1 MVLFRP
7 GFNPL
12 RRSLKT
18 LKNKVS
24 ARAHTNIALIKY
36 WGKQDPDLIIPYNNS
51 LSLTLEHFYTD
62 TTVTF
67 DDTLSEDTF
76 FLNDQRINDKK
87 VVHFLDIVRDKAQK
101 NIFAKVESTNHV
113 PTSAG
118 LASSASAYA
127 ALALAAS
134 SAIGLQLTKREL
146 SRLARRGSG
155 SASRSI
161 FGGLVEWEKGHDD
174 EDSFAVPI
182 EENVTWDIQMI
193 AIMINSHEKEIDS
206 RSGMQHS
213 VDTSPF
219 YHDWVKTT
227 EQDLIDMKD
236 AISKKDLAKV
246 GQIAENNA
254 MKMHATTL
262 SANPSFTYFNPDSI
276 RAMDAVKSLRKS
288 GITCYFTM
296 DAGPNVKIICSKA
309 ETPYILNK
317 LSPLFGAD
325 NLLVAKPGPGA
336 TII

>member
-1 MVLFRP
+1 M
-7 GFNPL
+7 
-12 RRSLKT
+12 
-18 LKNKVS
+18 KNKVS

-36 WGKQDPDLIIPYNNS
+36 WGKENQDLIIPYNSS
-51 LSLTLEHFYTD
+51 LSLTLDHFYTD

-67 DDTLSEDTF
+67 DDTLSEDHF
-76 FLNDQRINDKK
+76 YLNNQQKSDKK
-87 VVHFLDIVRDKAQK
+87 VSAFLDIVRHKAKK
-101 NIFAKVESTNHV
+101 NMFAKVESINHV

-127 ALALAAS
+127 ALATAAS
-134 SAIGLQLTKREL
+134 AAIGLDLTKREL

-161 FGGLVEWEKGHDD
+161 FGGLVEWKKGHND
-174 EDSFAVPI
+174 ENSFAVPI
-182 EENVTWDIQMI
+182 EETIDWDIQMI
-193 AIMINSHEKEIDS
+193 AIMINSHEKEIGS

-219 YHDWVKTT
+219 YHEWVKSS
-227 EQDLIDMKD
+227 ERDLIAMKQ
-236 AISKKDLAKV
+236 AISEKNLDQV

-276 RAMDAVKSLRKS
+276 RAMDAVRELRQA

-325 NLLVAKPGPGA
+325 KLLVAKPGPGV
-336 TII
+336 TLI

>member
-1 MVLFRP
+1 MVPLQL
-7 GFNPL
+7 GFSPL
-12 RRSLKT
+12 KRSLKI

-36 WGKQDPDLIIPYNNS
+36 WGKQDKDLIIPYNSS

-67 DDTLSEDTF
+67 DDTLSEDIF
-76 FLNDQRINDKK
+76 FLNDEQKNDQK
-87 VVHFLDIVRDKAQK
+87 VSHFLDIVRNKAQK
-101 NIFAKVESTNHV
+101 NIFARVESTNHV

-134 SAIGLQLTKREL
+134 SAIGLELTKREL

-161 FGGLVEWEKGHDD
+161 FGGLVEWEKGHND
-174 EDSFAVPI
+174 EDSFAMPI
-182 EENVTWDIQMI
+182 EETVDWDIQMI
-193 AIMINSHEKEIDS
+193 AIMINSNQKEVDS

-219 YHDWVKTT
+219 YHEWVRSS
-227 EQDLIDMKD
+227 EHDLIEMKK
-236 AISKKDLAKV
+236 AISEKNLDKV

-276 RAMDAVKSLRKS
+276 RAMDAVKALRKS

-317 LSPLFGAD
+317 LSPLFGKD

-336 TII
+336 MII

>member
-1 MVLFRP
+1 M
-7 GFNPL
+7 
-12 RRSLKT
+12 
-18 LKNKVS
+18 KNKVS

-36 WGKQDPDLIIPYNNS
+36 WGKQDKDLIIPYNSS

-67 DDTLSEDTF
+67 DDTLSEDIF
-76 FLNDQRINDKK
+76 FLNDEQKNDQK
-87 VVHFLDIVRDKAQK
+87 VSHFLDIVRNKAQK
-101 NIFAKVESTNHV
+101 NIFARVESTNHV

-134 SAIGLQLTKREL
+134 SAIGLELTKREL

-161 FGGLVEWEKGHDD
+161 FGGLVEWEKGHND
-174 EDSFAVPI
+174 EDSFAMPI
-182 EENVTWDIQMI
+182 EETVDWDIQMI
-193 AIMINSHEKEIDS
+193 AIMINSNQKEVDS

-219 YHDWVKTT
+219 YHEWVRSS
-227 EQDLIDMKD
+227 EHDLIEMKK
-236 AISKKDLAKV
+236 AISEKNLDKV

-276 RAMDAVKSLRKS
+276 RAMDAVKALRKS

-317 LSPLFGAD
+317 LSPLFGKD

-336 TII
+336 MII

>member
-1 MVLFRP
+1 M
-7 GFNPL
+7 
-12 RRSLKT
+12 
-18 LKNKVS
+18 KNKVS

-36 WGKQDPDLIIPYNNS
+36 WGKENQDLIIPYNSS
-51 LSLTLEHFYTD
+51 LSLTLDHFYTD

-67 DDTLSEDTF
+67 DDTLSEDHF
-76 FLNDQRINDKK
+76 YLNNQQKSDKK
-87 VVHFLDIVRDKAQK
+87 VSAFLDIVRQKAKK
-101 NIFAKVESTNHV
+101 NMFAKVESINHV

-127 ALALAAS
+127 ALATAAS
-134 SAIGLQLTKREL
+134 AAIGLDLTKREL

-161 FGGLVEWEKGHDD
+161 FGGLVEWKKGHND

-182 EENVTWDIQMI
+182 EETIDWDIQMI
-193 AIMINSHEKEIDS
+193 AIMINSHEKEIGS

-219 YHDWVKTT
+219 YHEWVKSS
-227 EQDLIDMKD
+227 ERDLIAMKQ
-236 AISKKDLAKV
+236 AISEKNLDQV

-276 RAMDAVKSLRKS
+276 RAMDAVRELRQA

-317 LSPLFGAD
+317 LSPLFGSD
-325 NLLVAKPGPGA
+325 KLLVAKPGPGV
-336 TII
+336 TLI

>member
-1 MVLFRP
+1 MVPLQL

-12 RRSLKT
+12 KRSHNI
-18 LKNKVS
+18 LKNKIS

-36 WGKQDPDLIIPYNNS
+36 WGKQNKDLIIPYNNS
-51 LSLTLEHFYTD
+51 LSLTLDHFYTD

-67 DDTLSEDTF
+67 DDTLTEDTF
-76 FLNDQRINDKK
+76 FLNTKQKKDKK
-87 VVHFLDIVRDKAQK
+87 VSAFLDVVRNQAQK
-101 NIFAKVESTNHV
+101 NIYAKVESVNHV

-134 SAIGLQLTKREL
+134 QAIGLNLNRRDL

-161 FGGLVEWEKGHDD
+161 FGGLVEWEKGHNDG
-174 EDSFAVPI
+174 DSFAVPI
-182 EENVTWDIQMI
+182 EETIDWDIQMI
-193 AIMINSHEKEIDS
+193 AIMINSHEKAIDS

-219 YHDWVKTT
+219 YNEWVKSS
-227 EQDLIDMKD
+227 ERDLIDMKK
-236 AISKKDLAKV
+236 AIIEKSLEKV

-276 RAMDAVKSLRKS
+276 RAMDAIRDLRQE

-309 ETPYILNK
+309 ETPYILKK
-317 LSPLFGAD
+317 LSPLFGEK

-336 TII
+336 TLI